1 MNKWVLMIEKL
12 FKSIWMA
19 SSLKES
25 KINQELKKM
34 SLTLARIELVA
45 YEWDPPQLKQDEL

>member
-1 MNKWVLMIEKL
+1 MIEKL
-12 FKSIWMA
+12 FKSIWMT

-45 YEWDPPQLKQDEL
+45 SEWDPPQLKQDEL

>member
-1 MNKWVLMIEKL
+1 MIEKL
-12 FKSIWMA
+12 FKSILMA

-34 SLTLARIELVA
+34 SLTLARIELVTS
-45 YEWDPPQLKQDEL
+45 EWDPPELKRTEL

>member
-1 MNKWVLMIEKL
+1 MIEKL
-12 FKSIWMA
+12 FKSICMA

-45 YEWDPPQLKQDEL
+45 SEWDPPQLKQDEL

>member
-1 MNKWVLMIEKL
+1 MIEKV
-12 FKSIWMA
+12 FKSMWMA

-34 SLTLARIELVA
+34 SLTLARIELVTS
-45 YEWDPPQLKQDEL
+45 EWDLPQLKRAEL

>member
-1 MNKWVLMIEKL
+1 MIEKL

-34 SLTLARIELVA
+34 SLTLARIELVTS
-45 YEWDPPQLKQDEL
+45 EWDPPELKRAQL

>member
-1 MNKWVLMIEKL
+1 MIEKL

-25 KINQELKKM
+25 KINQEWKKM
-34 SLTLARIELVA
+34 SFTLARIEPVTSEL
-45 YEWDPPQLKQDEL
+45 DPPELKLA